1 MPELPEVETIRRQ
14 LDKEL
19 TGFTIVSAKT
29 DWEKSF
35 RPSFRVVS
43 QAIIGKRIE
52 SIDRQAKLLIFNL
65 SGGLALLFH
74 LKLTGRLLVRKP
86 SNPPDEFTRSVFTL
100 RMPNLNSSGPGSSLE
115 LRFADARKFGFVKL
129 ITDQKEMVDLLQ
141 GYGPEP
147 LKDLTL
153 EKFRRIIGGLSRPI
167 KLTLL
172 DQEKISG
179 MGNIY
184 ANDALWLAKIKP
196 PRPSNKLTKD

>member
-100 RMPNLNSSGPGSSLE
+100 RMPDLNSSGPGS
-115 LRFADARKFGFVKL
+115 
-129 ITDQKEMVDLLQ
+129 
-141 GYGPEP
+141 
-147 LKDLTL
+147 
-153 EKFRRIIGGLSRPI
+153 
-167 KLTLL
+167 
-172 DQEKISG
+172 
-179 MGNIY
+179 
-184 ANDALWLAKIKP
+184 
-196 PRPSNKLTKD
+196 